1 MGGPT
6 GGLGGGPIRM
16 YSNVYTRIYAYIR
29 RFYPPRIYAVCSAYV
44 YPAPGRRGLAGTAA
58 EGEASSWRAAQL
70 AAEIKELIA
79 RHAPEKLDG
88 VPTLLKKHAGREQEL
103 LQKVK
108 AKYSAK

>member
-1 MGGPT
+1 MGGPSSSR
-6 GGLGGGPIRM
+6 G
-16 YSNVYTRIYAYIR
+16 
-29 RFYPPRIYAVCSAYV
+29 
-44 YPAPGRRGLAGTAA
+44 GRRGLAGTAA

-88 VPTLLKKHAGREQEL
+88 VPALLKKHAGREQEL

-108 AKYSAK
+108 AKYSSAK

>member
-1 MGGPT
+1 MSTSSRGTGRSGGRGSRGGGSRGGPSR
-6 GGLGGGPIRM
+6 G
-16 YSNVYTRIYAYIR
+16 
-29 RFYPPRIYAVCSAYV
+29 
-44 YPAPGRRGLAGTAA
+44 GRRGLAGTAA

-88 VPTLLKKHAGREQEL
+88 VPALLKKHAGREEEL

-108 AKYSAK
+108 AKYSSAK

>member
-1 MGGPT
+1 MSTSSRGRGRSGGRASRGGGGSST
-6 GGLGGGPIRM
+6 GGGSRGGGPSRG
-16 YSNVYTRIYAYIR
+16 
-29 RFYPPRIYAVCSAYV
+29 
-44 YPAPGRRGLAGTAA
+44 GRRGLAGTAA
-58 EGEASSWRAAQL
+58 EGEASSWRAAEL

-88 VPTLLKKHAGREQEL
+88 VPALLKKHAGHEEEL

>member
-1 MGGPT
+1 MSTSSRGRGRSGGRGSRGGGSNRGGGSRGGPSSSR
-6 GGLGGGPIRM
+6 G
-16 YSNVYTRIYAYIR
+16 
-29 RFYPPRIYAVCSAYV
+29 
-44 YPAPGRRGLAGTAA
+44 GRRGLAGTAA
-58 EGEASSWRAAQL
+58 EGEASSWRAAEL

-88 VPTLLKKHAGREQEL
+88 VPALLKKHAGREEEL